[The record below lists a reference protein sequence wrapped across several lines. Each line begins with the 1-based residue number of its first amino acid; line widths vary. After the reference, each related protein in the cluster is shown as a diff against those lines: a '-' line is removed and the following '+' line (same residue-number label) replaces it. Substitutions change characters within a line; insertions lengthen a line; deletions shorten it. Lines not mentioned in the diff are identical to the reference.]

1 MTHVP
6 GDEPIDAALEALL
19 AEEAAKESG
28 IDTGDSAVDEAVVTG
43 DADVSQTADV
53 DPLADA
59 ERQLR
64 ERTED
69 LQRVQAEYMNYKR
82 RVDRDREVAKQSG
95 IEKVMTELLPVLD
108 AIAMAGQHDELTGGF
123 KAVADELIKV
133 TTKFGIETYGQA
145 GDIFDP
151 QIHDALMQVPGE
163 QGQTDPLVAQV
174 LQAGYRLGDR
184 IVRHARV
191 AVAEPA

>member
-19 AEEAAKESG
+19 AEEAAKEIS
-28 IDTGDSAVDEAVVTG
+28 IDAGD
-43 DADVSQTADV
+43 DADAEVVAGSDTDV
-53 DPLADA
+53 NEPAEIDPLADT

-95 IEKVMTELLPVLD
+95 IEKVMAELLPVLD
-108 AIAMAGQHDELTGGF
+108 AIAMAEQHDELTGGF
-123 KAVADELIKV
+123 KAVADELLKV
-133 TTKFGIETYGQA
+133 TAKFGIETYGHA

-163 QGQTDPLVAQV
+163 SGQTDPLVAQV

-191 AVAEPA
+191 AVAEPE